1 VSFDVLAT
9 GFGLAEGPTAGPGG
23 VLYVSDALLGGVR
36 RLDPDGGEQHLLAGR
51 RGIGGLALHT
61 GGGLLASGRD
71 VVLLDG
77 EQVRPVLA
85 DAAATGFN
93 DLGVGP
99 GGELLVGVLRYRP
112 LRGEAARPG
121 AIWYLGADGG
131 RVAFEAELNWPN
143 GLAVSADG
151 WVYAADYDTGTV
163 LRGRWSVPVLD
174 APPRLQPWW
183 SSPSGQADG
192 LAVDEAGG
200 VLVALGTGAG
210 VARIGPDGIL
220 DHVLEVPAAFVSSVC
235 FAGDDRTDLIV
246 TTSDQTDNG
255 KPGGSVLRTRASVP
269 GLPVPPV
276 TIPVPEP
283 STEPTGEPTS
293 APARG

>member
-1 VSFDVLAT
+1 VSFDVLAS

-36 RLDPDGGEQHLLAGR
+36 RLDPDGGEHRLLAGR
-51 RGIGGLALHT
+51 RGIGGLALHAA
-61 GGGLLASGRD
+61 GGLLASGRD

-77 EQVRPVLA
+77 AQVRPVLA

-121 AIWYLGADGG
+121 TIWSLGADGG
-131 RVAFEAELNWPN
+131 RVTLQAELNWPN

-151 WVYAADYDTGTV
+151 WMYAADYDTGTV
-163 LRGRWSVPVLD
+163 LRGRWTGPDPD
-174 APPRLQPWW
+174 APPRLEPWW

-210 VARIGPDGIL
+210 VARIGPDGVL
-220 DHVLEVPAAFVSSVC
+220 DHVLDVPAAFVSSVC
-235 FAGDDRTDLIV
+235 FAGDGHTDLII
-246 TTSDQTDNG
+246 TTSDQTEDG
-255 KPGGSVLRTRASVP
+255 QPGGSVLRTRASVP

-276 TIPVPEP
+276 TIPVPA
-283 STEPTGEPTS
+283 TESASAPTGEP
-293 APARG
+293 ARG

>member
-1 VSFDVLAT
+1 MGFDVLAS

-23 VLYVSDALLGGVR
+23 VLYVCDALLGGVR
-36 RLDPDGGEQHLLAGR
+36 RLDAGGGEHHLLAGR

-61 GGGLLASGRD
+61 TGGLLASGRD

-121 AIWYLGADGG
+121 AVWSLGADGD
-131 RVAFEAELNWPN
+131 RVELEAELNWPN

-163 LRGRWSVPVLD
+163 LRGRWTVPGS
-174 APPRLQPWW
+174 ATPPRPQPWW

-200 VLVALGTGAG
+200 VLVAMGTGAG
-210 VARIGPDGIL
+210 VARIGPDGVL

-235 FAGDDRTDLIV
+235 FAGDGLTDLIV
-246 TTSDQTDNG
+246 TTSDRTEAGQ
-255 KPGGSVLRTRASVP
+255 PAGGVLRTRAKVP

-276 TIPVPEP
+276 TIPVPA
-283 STEPTGEPTS
+283 GER
-293 APARG
+293 AL

>member
-1 VSFDVLAT
+1 VSFDVLAS

-36 RLDPDGGEQHLLAGR
+36 RLDPDGGEQHLLPGGAASAGSR
-51 RGIGGLALHT
+51 CTPAAGCWPAAAT
-61 GGGLLASGRD
+61 SCCWTASRCA
-71 VVLLDG
+71 
-77 EQVRPVLA
+77 PVLA

-121 AIWYLGADGG
+121 AIWCLGADGG

-163 LRGRWSVPVLD
+163 LRGRWSVPVFGRP
-174 APPRLQPWW
+174 APAAAVVVQPER
-183 SSPSGQADG
+183 QADG

-210 VARIGPDGIL
+210 VAGSVRT
-220 DHVLEVPAAFVSSVC
+220 AFS
-235 FAGDDRTDLIV
+235 
-246 TTSDQTDNG
+246 TTSWRCR
-255 KPGGSVLRTRASVP
+255 PRSSAASASP
-269 GLPVPPV
+269 A
-276 TIPVPEP
+276 T
-283 STEPTGEPTS
+283 TAPT
-293 APARG
+293 

>member
-1 VSFDVLAT
+1 MSFDVLAS
-9 GFGLAEGPTAGPGG
+9 GFGLAEGPTVGPGG

-36 RLDPDGGEQHLLAGR
+36 RLDPDGGERHLLAGR
-51 RGIGGLALHT
+51 RGIGGLALHAT
-61 GGGLLASGRD
+61 GGLLASGRD

-112 LRGEAARPG
+112 LRGEAPRPG
-121 AIWYLGADGG
+121 AIWSLGADGG

-151 WVYAADYDTGTV
+151 WVYAADYATGTV
-163 LRGRWSVPVLD
+163 LRGRWSAD
-174 APPRLQPWW
+174 TPPLLQPWW

-192 LAVDEAGG
+192 LAVDQAGG

-210 VARIGPDGIL
+210 VARVGPDGVL

-246 TTSDQTDNG
+246 TTSDQTEAG
-255 KPGGSVLRTRASVP
+255 QPGGGVLRTRASVP

-276 TIPVPEP
+276 TIPVPA
-283 STEPTGEPTS
+283 GEP
-293 APARG
+293 AGAEPGL